1 MEYETGM
8 IDTRFYIS
16 HGPLTLAQLIE
27 GLAAELPDDKFGEEE
42 VSSGGVL
49 AESLPNQLCFL
60 DNKRHKEQVKTANAT
75 ACFVTERLA
84 EVVGAQHIIP
94 IVTKTPRAHFARAM
108 QKMASRKTLANSEGA
123 AKIAKSAKV
132 HSSAVI
138 GAGAVIE
145 DGVEIAPYAVIGP
158 GVHIGAR
165 TVIGS
170 HADIR
175 CAIIGR
181 DCKIKPSSV
190 IGGAGFGVTGDE
202 NGLLDIP
209 HLGRVYIGDRVSI
222 GSQSCVDRGQIGD
235 TRIEDD
241 VKIDNLVQIAHNC
254 TIGAGTVI
262 AAHTGISGSC
272 VVGNGVQMGGNVGLA
287 DHLNIGD
294 GVSIAARAG
303 VMHDIPEGEV
313 WSGIPAMPIREHMR
327 IVSATRKLI
336 QKPKKD

>member
-1 MEYETGM
+1 M
-8 IDTRFYIS
+8 IDARFYIP
-16 HGPLTLAQLIE
+16 HGPFTLTDIVE
-27 GLAAELPDDKFGEEE
+27 GMAAELPDPKFGEEE
-42 VSSGGVL
+42 ISSGAIL
-49 AESLPNQLCFL
+49 SESLASQICFL
-60 DNKRHKEQVKTANAT
+60 DNKRHKDQVLTAKAT

-84 EVVGAQHIIP
+84 EIIGAQHIIP

-108 QKMASRKTLANSEGA
+108 QKMASRKTLAKSEGET
-123 AKIAKSAKV
+123 KIAKTAHI
-132 HSSAVI
+132 HSSAII

-145 DGVEIAPYAVIGP
+145 EGAEIAPYAIIGP
-158 GVHIGAR
+158 GVHIGSN

-190 IGGAGFGVTGDE
+190 VGGAGFGVTGDE
-202 NGLLDIP
+202 NGILDIP
-209 HLGRVYIGDRVSI
+209 HLGRVMIGDRVSI

-235 TRIEDD
+235 TIIGDD

-254 TIGAGTVI
+254 SIGDGTVI
-262 AAHTGISGSC
+262 AGHTGISGSC
-272 VVGNGVQMGGNVGLA
+272 IVGKGVQMGGNVGLA
-287 DHLNIGD
+287 DHLKIGD
-294 GVSIAARAG
+294 GASIAARAG
-303 VMHDIPEGEV
+303 VMHDIPAGEV

-327 IVSATRKLI
+327 LISATRKLI